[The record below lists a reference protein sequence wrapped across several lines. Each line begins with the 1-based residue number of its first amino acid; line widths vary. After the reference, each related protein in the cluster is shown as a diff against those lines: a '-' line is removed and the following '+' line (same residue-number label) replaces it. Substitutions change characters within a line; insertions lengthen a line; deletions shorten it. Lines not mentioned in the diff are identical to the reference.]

1 MRRPIRTLVT
11 IIGLMGGM
19 LSDSGWGWAQTF
31 PLSLVDQANHTLNL
45 TAAPQRVGTPGISLA
60 SFILA
65 LGGQEQLASITP
77 EVQSTPWLRRILPKI
92 SQLPTPFVR
101 PASVHLEPLLTRK
114 PDLVALWNTHQALGA
129 RLERL
134 GIPVLYLGYSNATEM
149 MTAARLL
156 GQALGPASQAQA
168 ERFIQ
173 YYQGNLERVASALRP
188 LKDTERPRVY
198 YAALSPLHTE
208 GQNSMVNHWIEQ
220 AGGINVAAQAGLPA
234 EAQVSLEQLLIW
246 QPEFIITLERSTQQA
261 ILDDPRWQSLP
272 AVQAG
277 RVLLNPKGINAW
289 CTRATET
296 ALQIFWAAQQ
306 FHPQL
311 FSTLDLAAETRRFYQ
326 ELYQYS
332 LSDQEVRL
340 ILQGAD
346 PQEIT
351 P

>member
-1 MRRPIRTLVT
+1 MRRSHRLMTL
-11 IIGLMGGM
+11 IGLAGVL
-19 LSDSGWGWAQTF
+19 LSYSSWGWAQTF
-31 PLSLVDQANHTLNL
+31 PLSLVDQAQHRLQL
-45 TAAPQRVGTPGISLA
+45 AATPQRVGTPGISLA

-77 EVQSTPWLRRILPKI
+77 EVQSNPWLRRILPNI

-101 PASVHLEPLLTRK
+101 PASVHLEQLLAHK
-114 PDLVALWNTHQALGA
+114 PDLVALWNTHQGLGG

-134 GIPVLYLGYSNATEM
+134 DIPVLYLGYSNATEM
-149 MTAARLL
+149 MSAARLL
-156 GQALGPASQAQA
+156 GQALGPTSQAQA

-173 YYQGNLERVASALRP
+173 YYQGNLDRVSSALQT

-208 GQNSMVNHWIEQ
+208 GQHSMVNHWIEQ
-220 AGGINVAAQAGLPA
+220 AGGINVAAHAGLPA
-234 EAQVSLEQLLIW
+234 EAQVSLEQLLVW
-246 QPEFIITLERSTQQA
+246 QPEFIITLDRNTQQA
-261 ILDDPRWQSLP
+261 IEDDPRWQSLA

-289 CTRATET
+289 CTRASET
-296 ALQIFWAAQQ
+296 ALQILWAAQH

-311 FSTLDLAAETRRFYQ
+311 FPSLDLAAETRHFYQ
-326 ELYQYS
+326 SFYQYR
-332 LSDQEVRL
+332 LSDQEVQL

-346 PQEIT
+346 PQELT